1 MNQDANSCYSAKLQL
16 KNFDIRKYNELYKYS
31 ASPYGGVISVTQYV
45 KNLQDYVIDYEEK
58 KMFVNEVK
66 ARLN

>member
-1 MNQDANSCYSAKLQL
+1 LNQDANSCYSAKLQL
-16 KNFDIRKYNELYKYS
+16 KNFDMGKYNELYKYNTS
-31 ASPYGGVISVTQYV
+31 TYGGVISVTQFV
-45 KNLQDYVIDYEEK
+45 KNLQDFVIDYEEK